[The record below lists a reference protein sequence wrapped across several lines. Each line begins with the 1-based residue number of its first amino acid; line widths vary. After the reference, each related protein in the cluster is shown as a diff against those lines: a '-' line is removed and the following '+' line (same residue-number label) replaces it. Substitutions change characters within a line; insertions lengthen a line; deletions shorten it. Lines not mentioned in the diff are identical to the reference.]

1 VLSRGVEREAGE
13 SALEGA
19 AALRP
24 AASGANGVVTLPT
37 WLVGQPTAEQ
47 TPGAVSDTPAVVHL
61 LRRATFGVRPED
73 VSAVLSMGAD
83 AWLEAQLHPERI
95 TDAGVAPRLSAYP
108 AASASVAELIR
119 EYTPPR
125 PQPGDTTRRQMT
137 PAERRAA
144 QQRNP
149 QRILLDL
156 VGAKL
161 VRSVWSERQLEEVMT
176 DFWYNHFNVFFG
188 KGLDR
193 YLVAD
198 YERTAIRPYVF
209 GRFEDM
215 LRATAQHPAMLF
227 YLDNWTSAV
236 PDSLNPDAAARQRQA
251 ALRLRSLLELSEAQR
266 AALVRSGRLT
276 AQVQARLDELA
287 QLGPAEREAAL
298 SQLRRGDNRGI
309 NENYARE
316 LMELHTLGVDGGY
329 TQQDVVEVARALTG
343 WTFVRPGQRGARPAR
358 TPERQRRGMDAPA
371 ELTPRFVFNA
381 DMHDRGEKV
390 VLGTR
395 LPAGRGVE
403 DGLDVIHMLATHP
416 STAKFLSTK
425 LIERFVSDRA
435 DPAFVDELAAVFTRT
450 GGDLR
455 EVTRALFSSPRFY
468 ASGNAG
474 TKVKTPFELVASALR
489 VTGAEIVQ
497 PRATMEV
504 LRGLGQLPYSETAP
518 TGFPASSDEWVN
530 SGALLARMNFGLNLA
545 SGRVAGVR
553 PDGARLSGGL
563 REAGTRTGEAGRAI
577 ADVLQRLLPG
587 VETARLQTAILAD
600 VQEQAAAGETTA
612 RALGMRAV
620 GLALGSPEFQ
630 RR

>member
-1 VLSRGVEREAGE
+1 MASPAVQKRETEQPRAG
-13 SALEGA
+13 GA
-19 AALRP
+19 SL
-24 AASGANGVVTLPT
+24 TD
-37 WLVGQPTAEQ
+37 TA
-47 TPGAVSDTPAVVHL
+47 AVVHL

-73 VSAVLSMGAD
+73 VTAVLRMGA
-83 AWLEAQLHPERI
+83 ANWLDVQLHPERI
-95 TDAGVAPRLSAYP
+95 DDGGLSLRLGAYP
-108 AASASVAELIR
+108 AAQASVAELVR
-119 EYTPPR
+119 DYTPPR
-125 PQPGDTTRRQMT
+125 PQRSDSMAAREMT
-137 PAERRAA
+137 PAARRAA
-144 QQRNP
+144 QQQNP

-156 VGAKL
+156 VGGKL
-161 VRSVWSERQLEEVMT
+161 VRSVWTERQLEEVMT

-193 YLVAD
+193 YLVSD
-198 YERTAIRPYVF
+198 YERTAIRPHVF

-236 PDSLNPDAAARQRQA
+236 PDSLNPDAQRRRQLAAD
-251 ALRLRSLLELSEAQR
+251 RLRRLVALSETQR
-266 AALVRSGRLT
+266 EQLVRSGRM
-276 AQVQARLDELA
+276 APEEKARLDELA
-287 QLGPAEREAAL
+287 QLGAAEREAAL
-298 SQLRRGDNRGI
+298 SQRRRGGNRGI

-329 TQQDVVEVARALTG
+329 TQQDVIEVARALTG
-343 WTFVRPGQRGARPAR
+343 WTFVRPGQRGARAAGSIGASRGQPGRAGRSGPPGQRVGPQPA
-358 TPERQRRGMDAPA
+358 QDG
-371 ELTPRFVFNA
+371 TPRFVFNP
-381 DMHDRGEKV
+381 DMHDGGEKV
-390 VLGTR
+390 VLGRR

-403 DGLDVIHMLATHP
+403 DGLDVIQLLATHP

-425 LIERFVSDRA
+425 LIERFVGDRPDA
-435 DPAFVDELAAVFTRT
+435 TFVDELAGVFTRT

-455 EVTRALFSSPRFY
+455 EVTRALFSSPRFH
-468 ASGNAG
+468 AIANVGS
-474 TKVKTPFELVASALR
+474 KVKTPFELVASALR

-518 TGFPASSDEWVN
+518 TGFPASSAEWVN
-530 SGALLARMNFGLNLA
+530 SGAMLARMNFGLNLA

-553 PDGARLSGGL
+553 PDGARIAGSRRGARGSDAGAVGDGGP
-563 REAGTRTGEAGRAI
+563 GRAI
-577 ADVLQRLLPG
+577 EDVLDRLLPG
-587 VETARLQTAILAD
+587 VETARLQAAIIED
-600 VQEQAAAGETTA
+600 VEEQASSGDTNA